1 LVPGY
6 ALADLDLDRKL
17 SGGGD
22 DQRLRRLAAAELRV
36 GVTLQKSVQNPAIK
50 TTLLRFIWRWA
61 QHIFNR
67 FQAEKVQI
75 LNLIS
80 AV

>member
-1 LVPGY
+1 
-6 ALADLDLDRKL
+6 
-17 SGGGD
+17 
-22 DQRLRRLAAAELRV
+22 
-36 GVTLQKSVQNPAIK
+36 VQNPAIK
-50 TTLLRFIWRWA
+50 TTLLRFIWRRA

>member
-22 DQRLRRLAAAELRV
+22 DRV

-50 TTLLRFIWRWA
+50 TTLLRFIWRRA